1 MAAPEAGDACRAGPG
16 SGTGEPVSPGA
27 HREPRRWLVV
37 VLVLA
42 VVVGG
47 AIVARSTR
55 STTPNALPP
64 APGAIVSSTS
74 AESSAWY
81 CTGQSTAS
89 EQVAVGSVDLT
100 NTSTRPVDGTIT
112 SVSDSGATVATPVS
126 VPARSQVVVGAPTMA
141 GSWVSQSVLMTGGGV
156 AVTQFVHGPSG
167 WSQAPCRSDTSR
179 QWYFPSGTTVG
190 SNDIYL
196 ALFNPSSTPDVVDL
210 TFVTP
215 SGVVHPI
222 SFQGI
227 VLQPG
232 QTTAENVGTYVQNEQ
247 TVATTV
253 TTRTGRVVASET
265 QVLAGPSSG
274 LALVPGSPRAQRQW
288 SIPQSQE
295 VVGGTSSI
303 DIFNPGPTTESVTV
317 RTRLASGP
325 LPAFHARVLPDA
337 TWNLITSGQTR
348 IPKSG
353 AGSAGNYATVVDAT
367 GGAGVVVGRAVAGP
381 SGSPAPQA
389 GLSNAVDA
397 MSASSPSGLWVVPSP
412 GTASAPAQS
421 GAAPTALALTNP
433 TGGTETYT
441 VSVMT
446 PSGTRTIT
454 RGRLPPST
462 FIALSGSVLSAA
474 GLNPLLV
481 RASGPVAISQ
491 NVGPSGAYGVVTM
504 PGIPL
509 DG

>member
-1 MAAPEAGDACRAGPG
+1 
-16 SGTGEPVSPGA
+16 VSPGA
-27 HREPRRWLVV
+27 HREPRRWLVI
-37 VLVLA
+37 VLVLV

-47 AIVARSTR
+47 AIVARSTT
-55 STTPNALPP
+55 SSPPSGPPP
-64 APGAIVSSTS
+64 APGSIVSATA

-89 EQVAVGSVDLT
+89 EQIAVGSLDLT
-100 NTSTRPVDGTIT
+100 NTSTRTVAGTVT
-112 SVSDSGATVATPVS
+112 SVSDNGAKVATPVS
-126 VPARSQVVVGAPTMA
+126 VPARGQTVLGTPTTA
-141 GSWVSQSVLMTGGGV
+141 GSWVSQSVIMTGGGV

-179 QWYFPSGTTVG
+179 QWYFPSGTTSG
-190 SNDIYL
+190 SDDIYL

-215 SGVVHPI
+215 SAVVHPI

-232 QTTAENVGTYVQNEQ
+232 QTQVENVGTYVQDQ
-247 TVATTV
+247 SSVATTV

-265 QVLAGPSSG
+265 QVLSGTPSG
-274 LALVPGSPRAQRQW
+274 LSLVPGSPRAQRQW
-288 SIPQSQE
+288 SIPESQE
-295 VVGGTSSI
+295 VVGGSSSI
-303 DIFNPGPTTESVTV
+303 DIFNPGSTPESVTV

-325 LPAFHARVLPDA
+325 LPAFHDKVPPNAS
-337 TWNLITSGQTR
+337 WNLVTSNETR
-348 IPKSG
+348 IPKSD
-353 AGSAGNYATVVDAT
+353 GSGAGNYATVVEAT

-381 SGSPAPQA
+381 SGSATPQA
-389 GLSNAVDA
+389 GQSNAIDA
-397 MSASSPSGLWVVPSP
+397 LSASSPSGLWVVPSP
-412 GTASAPAQS
+412 GTASSSAQA
-421 GAAPTALALTNP
+421 GAAPTTLALTNP
-433 TGGTETYT
+433 TGSTETYA

-446 PSGTRTIT
+446 ATGTRDLT

-462 FIALSGSVLSAA
+462 FISLSGSVLTGA

-481 RASGPVAISQ
+481 RASGSVAISE
-491 NVGPSGAYGVVTM
+491 NIGPSGAFGVVTM

-509 DG
+509 DAGGG

>member
-1 MAAPEAGDACRAGPG
+1 M
-16 SGTGEPVSPGA
+16 SPGA

-37 VLVLA
+37 VLVLV

-47 AIVARSTR
+47 AIVARSTT
-55 STTPNALPP
+55 STPASGPPP
-64 APGAIVSSTS
+64 APGAIVSAAS

-100 NTSTRPVDGTIT
+100 NTSTHPVDGTIT
-112 SVSDSGATVATPVS
+112 STSDSGATVATPVS
-126 VPARSQVVVGAPTMA
+126 VPARSQVVQGAPTLA
-141 GSWVSQSVLMTGGGV
+141 GAWVSQAVIMTGGGV

-167 WSQAPCRSDTSR
+167 WSQAPCRSDTSQ
-179 QWYFPSGTTVG
+179 QWYFPTGTTSG
-190 SNDIYL
+190 SSDIYM
-196 ALFNPSSTPDVVDL
+196 ALFNPTSTPDVVDL
-210 TFVTP
+210 TFITP
-215 SGVVHPI
+215 SAVVHPI

-232 QTTAENVGTYVQNEQ
+232 QTQVENVGTYVQDQ
-247 TVATTV
+247 PSVATTV
-253 TTRTGRVVASET
+253 TTRTGRLVASET
-265 QVLAGPSSG
+265 QVIAGPLSG
-274 LALVPGSPRAQRQW
+274 LALVPGSPRAESQW

-295 VVGGTSSI
+295 VVGGGSSI

-325 LPAFHARVLPDA
+325 LPAFHADVPA
-337 TWNLITSGQTR
+337 NASWNLVTSNETR
-348 IPKSG
+348 IPKSVS
-353 AGSAGNYATVVDAT
+353 GSAGNYATIVDAT

-381 SGSPAPQA
+381 SGSPTPQV
-389 GLSNAVDA
+389 GQSNAIDTS
-397 MSASSPSGLWVVPSP
+397 SASSPSGQWIVPAP
-412 GTASAPAQS
+412 GTASAPAQA
-421 GAAPTALALTNP
+421 GAAPTSLALTNP
-433 TGGTETYT
+433 TGHTETYT
-441 VSVMT
+441 VSVMS
-446 PSGTRTIT
+446 PEGSRVLT
-454 RGRLPPST
+454 RGRLPPAT
-462 FIALSGSVLSAA
+462 FISLSGSVLTAA

-509 DG
+509 ASSAGD